1 MPPLPH
7 TLTRA
12 TQPSSA
18 RTLTRRAALHLWR
31 AGVTTA
37 PAPAIV
43 SPHVVTLR
51 IRVAGHVDGR
61 LAADT
66 ARAIGQPRARIY
78 DDGPMLCIECPRP
91 RAGGRRAA
99 RLPVAIGANTKGR
112 RVSVDLWQRHAV
124 VGGQTG
130 SGKSV
135 LLGRVAH
142 GVAAAGCELALADL
156 DVGTW
161 DGWHRARALAWA
173 VADEPA
179 AADALVVAVANAVDG
194 RDVGQWPAL
203 VLIVDE
209 VQRLGPAGHTALI
222 DILARG
228 RKRGVVAVVA
238 TQYVRGD
245 VLDRRLTGQADIRI
259 AGRVFDAA
267 ASRLVLG
274 QCPDACA
281 LAGAGDVLVV
291 AGGCEPVRVAVA
303 MPSTAEVAA
312 LPQVATSPAAA
323 PAVEVAAK
331 GQAREDDTDLIEWA
345 MARLDAGED
354 ISATMIA
361 RTHHVGVERAMRVRD
376 ACRVLRAFGA
386 SEDAPVAPLRVLR
399 RAEG

>member
-1 MPPLPH
+1 MTTP
-7 TLTRA
+7 A
-12 TQPSSA
+12 A
-18 RTLTRRAALHLWR
+18 LTRRAALCLWH
-31 AGVTTA
+31 AGADVRPAA
-37 PAPAIV
+37 PIV
-43 SPHVVTLR
+43 ADRVVTLR
-51 IRVAGHVDGR
+51 VRVRGDVMATSRQWPAMLGTIGR
-61 LAADT
+61 LRARVYADGHDVCIEVPRPP
-66 ARAIGQPRARIY
+66 AGQP
-78 DDGPMLCIECPRP
+78 
-91 RAGGRRAA
+91 RAA
-99 RLPVAIGANTKGR
+99 RLPVFVGR
-112 RVSVDLWQRHAV
+112 DVRNRPVTVDLWQRHAV

-135 LLGRVAH
+135 LLRRMAH
-142 GVAAAGCELALADL
+142 GVAAAGGQLALADL

-161 DGWHRARALAWA
+161 DGWHRAAALAWA

-179 AADALVVAVANAVDG
+179 DADALCVAVANAVDA

-209 VQRLGPAGHTALI
+209 VQRLGPAGHAALA

-274 QCPDACA
+274 QCPDACT
-281 LAGAGDVLVV
+281 LAGAGDVLIV

-303 MPSTAEVAA
+303 MPSAAEVAA

-331 GQAREDDTDLIEWA
+331 GQAREDESEHVMWA
-345 MARLDAGED
+345 IGRMMAGEPAGAEVIQRERRIGMD
-354 ISATMIA
+354 KA
-361 RTHHVGVERAMRVRD
+361 RRVR
-376 ACRVLRAFGA
+376 AAAILALPPT
-386 SEDAPVAPLRVLR
+386 EDAETPGFKVLQYASR
-399 RAEG
+399 G